1 MTKNNPK
8 LDKIAMKID
17 WSAFSYAMV
26 VLFISL
32 LASGGFIFIS
42 YEYTRELYDWKI
54 RQEQVLADAERKYRE
69 IEESAAVLTPEDF
82 NQFNYLVTRGF
93 FKMAQEVTL
102 EEVTLEEVLLETTE
116 QIKTVLDTL
125 LPQFKIPT
133 VKWKFANQQT
143 PYELPM
149 IQNAVQIYQMPLTL
163 ELGILH
169 EADVLNL
176 LQAIE
181 SQKNIGLFNIENCE
195 IKRLSDNLVV
205 TKVDKPYFEA
215 ICVLNWFMAKIEE

>member
-8 LDKIAMKID
+8 LDKISMKID

-26 VLFISL
+26 ILFVSL

-42 YEYTRELYDWKI
+42 YEYTSELYDWKI
-54 RQEQVLADAERKYRE
+54 RQERALADAERKYRE
-69 IEESAAVLTPEDF
+69 VEESAAVLTPEDF
-82 NQFNYLVTRGF
+82 NQFNRLVTQGF
-93 FKMAQEVTL
+93 FKMAQ
-102 EEVTLEEVLLETTE
+102 EVTLEEVLLETTE
-116 QIKTVLDTL
+116 QIKIVLDTL
-125 LPQFKIPT
+125 LPLFKIPT

-149 IQNAVQIYQMPLTL
+149 IQNAVQVYRMPLML

-205 TKVDKPYFEA
+205 TKIDKPYFEA
-215 ICVLNWFMAKIEE
+215 ACVLNWFMAKIEE

>member
-8 LDKIAMKID
+8 LDKISMKID
-17 WSAFSYAMV
+17 WSAFSYAMII
-26 VLFISL
+26 LFVSL

-42 YEYTRELYDWKI
+42 YEYTSELYDWKI
-54 RQEQVLADAERKYRE
+54 RQERALANAERKYRE
-69 IEESAAVLTPEDF
+69 VEESAAVLTPEDF
-82 NQFNYLVTRGF
+82 NQFNRLVTRGF

-102 EEVTLEEVLLETTE
+102 EEVLLETTE
-116 QIKTVLDTL
+116 QIKMVLDTL
-125 LPQFKIPT
+125 LPLFKIPT

-149 IQNAVQIYQMPLTL
+149 IQNAVQVYRMPLTL

-169 EADVLNL
+169 EVDVLNL

-195 IKRLSDNLVV
+195 IKRLSDSLVV
-205 TKVDKPYFEA
+205 TKIDKPYFEA
-215 ICVLNWFMAKIEE
+215 VCVLNWFMAKIEE

>member
-8 LDKIAMKID
+8 LDKISMKID
-17 WSAFSYAMV
+17 WSAFSYAMII
-26 VLFISL
+26 LFVSL

-42 YEYTRELYDWKI
+42 YEYTSELYDWKI
-54 RQEQVLADAERKYRE
+54 RQERALANAERKYRE
-69 IEESAAVLTPEDF
+69 VEESAAVLTPEDF
-82 NQFNYLVTRGF
+82 NQFNRLVTRGF

-102 EEVTLEEVLLETTE
+102 EEVLLETTE
-116 QIKTVLDTL
+116 QIKMVLDTL
-125 LPQFKIPT
+125 LPLFKIPT

-149 IQNAVQIYQMPLTL
+149 IQNAVQVYRMPLTL

-169 EADVLNL
+169 EVDVLNL

-205 TKVDKPYFEA
+205 TKIDKPYFEA

>member
-8 LDKIAMKID
+8 LDKTSMKID
-17 WSAFSYAMV
+17 WSAFSYAIII
-26 VLFISL
+26 LFVSL
-32 LASGGFIFIS
+32 LASGGFIFIA

-69 IEESAAVLTPEDF
+69 VEESVAVLTPEDF
-82 NQFNYLVTRGF
+82 NQFNRLVTLGF

-102 EEVTLEEVLLETTE
+102 EEVLLESTE

-125 LPQFKIPT
+125 LPLFKIPT

-205 TKVDKPYFEA
+205 TKIDKPYFEA

>member
-8 LDKIAMKID
+8 LDKTSIKID
-17 WSAFSYAMV
+17 WSAFSYAII
-26 VLFISL
+26 VLFVSL

-42 YEYTRELYDWKI
+42 YEYTRELHDWKI

-69 IEESAAVLTPEDF
+69 VEESVAVLTPEDF
-82 NQFNYLVTRGF
+82 NQFNRLVTLGF
-93 FKMAQEVTL
+93 FKMAQ
-102 EEVTLEEVLLETTE
+102 EVTLEEVLLETTE

-125 LPQFKIPT
+125 LPLFKIPT

-143 PYELPM
+143 PYELPT

-205 TKVDKPYFEA
+205 TKIDKPYFEA

>member
-8 LDKIAMKID
+8 LDKISMKID
-17 WSAFSYAMV
+17 WSAFSYAMII
-26 VLFISL
+26 LFVSL

-42 YEYTRELYDWKI
+42 YEYTSELYDWKI
-54 RQEQVLADAERKYRE
+54 RQERALANAERKYRE
-69 IEESAAVLTPEDF
+69 VEESAAVLTPEDF
-82 NQFNYLVTRGF
+82 NQFNRLVTRGF

-102 EEVTLEEVLLETTE
+102 EEVLLETTE
-116 QIKTVLDTL
+116 QIKMVLDTL
-125 LPQFKIPT
+125 LPLFKIPT

-149 IQNAVQIYQMPLTL
+149 IQNAVQVYRMPLTL

-169 EADVLNL
+169 EVDVLNL

-195 IKRLSDNLVV
+195 IKRLSDSLVV
-205 TKVDKPYFEA
+205 TKIDKPYFEA

>member
-8 LDKIAMKID
+8 LDKISMKID
-17 WSAFSYAMV
+17 WSAFSYAMII
-26 VLFISL
+26 LFVSL

-42 YEYTRELYDWKI
+42 YEYTSELYDWKI
-54 RQEQVLADAERKYRE
+54 RQERALANAERKYRE
-69 IEESAAVLTPEDF
+69 VEESAAVLTPEDF
-82 NQFNYLVTRGF
+82 NQFNRLVTRGF

-102 EEVTLEEVLLETTE
+102 EEVLLETTE
-116 QIKTVLDTL
+116 QIKMVLDTL
-125 LPQFKIPT
+125 LPLFKIPT

-149 IQNAVQIYQMPLTL
+149 IQNAVQVYRMPLTL

-169 EADVLNL
+169 EVDVLNL

-205 TKVDKPYFEA
+205 TKIDKPYFEA
-215 ICVLNWFMAKIEE
+215 VCVLNWFMAKIEE